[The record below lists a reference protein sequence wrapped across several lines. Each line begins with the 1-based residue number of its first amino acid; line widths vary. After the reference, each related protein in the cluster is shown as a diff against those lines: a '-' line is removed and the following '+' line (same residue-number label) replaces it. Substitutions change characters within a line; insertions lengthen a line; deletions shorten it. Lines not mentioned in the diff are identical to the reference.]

1 MGKSRQKKFDRIK
14 NQIQNAKNSNL
25 QARPSLGVPI
35 SFNESRRLIQDIDH
49 GKITHEETLKK
60 IANIRNDIERIGNLD
75 EFNQNQVN
83 VLNALF
89 MVDECFT
96 GEFKWYKISDGK
108 YKILKSKRIRQSGT
122 KI

>member
-1 MGKSRQKKFDRIK
+1 MVKLPMKK
-14 NQIQNAKNSNL
+14 
-25 QARPSLGVPI
+25 
-35 SFNESRRLIQDIDH
+35 H
-49 GKITHEETLKK
+49 WKK

-108 YKILKSKRIRQSGT
+108 YKILKSKSAKKESDIAEQKSDI
-122 KI
+122 KVV

>member
-1 MGKSRQKKFDRIK
+1 MVKLPMKK
-14 NQIQNAKNSNL
+14 
-25 QARPSLGVPI
+25 
-35 SFNESRRLIQDIDH
+35 H
-49 GKITHEETLKK
+49 WKK

-96 GEFKWYKISDGK
+96 GEFKRYKISDGK
-108 YKILKSKRIRQSGT
+108 YKILKSKSVQKESDIAEQKSDI
-122 KI
+122 KVV

>member
-1 MGKSRQKKFDRIK
+1 MVKLPMKK
-14 NQIQNAKNSNL
+14 
-25 QARPSLGVPI
+25 
-35 SFNESRRLIQDIDH
+35 H
-49 GKITHEETLKK
+49 WKK

-108 YKILKSKRIRQSGT
+108 YKILKSKSVKKESDIAKQKSDI
-122 KI
+122 KVV